1 MWGRKR
7 KDADA
12 ERPSEPPQ
20 RLRDALRK
28 ARVDQAERSGVVVDL
43 HDAEVARLELLNEAL
58 DPLFEEVPKEVD
70 LFDRGISRGETP
82 RLWIDAIAHVSMG
95 RDKRMYRLLQ
105 ETRYGRKVLAESVNV
120 PEIVHAVTKYLA
132 QRLIERERALAD
144 GLRPGIRDLKQEMRL
159 ERRQRRRRAL
169 KAFVFGV
176 LVGVA
181 ALIAAARKRAPD
193 RFAAPSAVAAFDA
206 IEIVAAA
213 IVFATRRFGGR
224 RRAHNRDAAL
234 RSFDFDERV
243 RVVVA
248 VDDEL
253 GPMARQRGAKV
264 GAIEEPFEIARRF
277 ADRGMVDQHHAKEP
291 LAAA

>member
-12 ERPSEPPQ
+12 ERPSEPPP
-20 RLRDALRK
+20 RLKDALRK
-28 ARVDQAERSGVVVDL
+28 ARVDQAERSGIVVDL
-43 HDAEVARLELLNEAL
+43 RDAEVARLELLNEAL

-95 RDKRMYRLLQ
+95 RDKRVYRFLQ

-132 QRLIERERALAD
+132 QRLIERERAHAD
-144 GLRPGIRDLKQEMRL
+144 GLLPGIRDLKHEMRL

-176 LVGVA
+176 LVGVTALVAA
-181 ALIAAARKRAPD
+181 ALI
-193 RFAAPSAVAAFDA
+193 
-206 IEIVAAA
+206 
-213 IVFATRRFGGR
+213 FG
-224 RRAHNRDAAL
+224 
-234 RSFDFDERV
+234 
-243 RVVVA
+243 
-248 VDDEL
+248 
-253 GPMARQRGAKV
+253 PK
-264 GAIEEPFEIARRF
+264 P
-277 ADRGMVDQHHAKEP
+277 
-291 LAAA
+291 